1 MFYLV
6 RSPWW
11 LKRIYGSCLWDMPAA
26 GGKVYLS
33 FDDGPHPEVTPW
45 VLDQLAASGARASFF
60 CIGDNVRKYP
70 EVYQRIL
77 AEGHSVGNHSYHHL
91 NGWKHTDAD
100 YLHDIRQ
107 AATLIDSPLF
117 RPPYGRIRLRQVRA
131 LRAMG
136 MQPVMWSVLSGDF
149 DPELSRERCADH
161 VLRHMTPGSI
171 VVFHDSLKA
180 LHKMQ
185 YALPL
190 VLDRIGEQGWVAE
203 KL

>member
-1 MFYLV
+1 
-6 RSPWW
+6 
-11 LKRIYGSCLWDMPAA
+11 
-26 GGKVYLS
+26 
-33 FDDGPHPEVTPW
+33 
-45 VLDQLAASGARASFF
+45 
-60 CIGDNVRKYP
+60 
-70 EVYQRIL
+70 
-77 AEGHSVGNHSYHHL
+77 
-91 NGWKHTDAD
+91 
-100 YLHDIRQ
+100 
-107 AATLIDSPLF
+107 
-117 RPPYGRIRLRQVRA
+117 
-131 LRAMG
+131 
-136 MQPVMWSVLSGDF
+136 MWSVLSGDF